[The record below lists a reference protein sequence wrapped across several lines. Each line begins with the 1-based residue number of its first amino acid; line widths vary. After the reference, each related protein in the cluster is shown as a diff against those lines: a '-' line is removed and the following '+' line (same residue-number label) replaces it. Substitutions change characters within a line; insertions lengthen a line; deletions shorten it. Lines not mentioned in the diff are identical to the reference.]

1 MKTGSF
7 NLSVVPIR
15 KQNKLQFIR
24 GTMTIKS
31 ITTLGVDVSKSSI
44 TCHIL
49 SQYPIGG
56 LKNYWQKNRNKSNNL
71 FPSFYSSPKPKSNQ
85 KSAYDFVDYI
95 KTHQPDV
102 AILEPTGNH
111 YSRLWSRILETLGVK
126 ILWVGHIELRRYRG
140 GKNLPNKSDAADA
153 LAMAAYGLD
162 QENYL
167 ETSELNPRQFLMH
180 RPQVIDQLRELVQQL
195 EHLNRVQSPIINYN
209 RQVLAWQ
216 FPEKA
221 HSDSRSTK
229 PGNVPPL
236 WGWLAEREP
245 EVYPQSYKSLTKQ
258 YQESVAVEFGFTIDP
273 ITRLHA
279 DWLCDIDLEEQR
291 LESELKLLINNE
303 QFNAYNQIFD
313 QFGFGLRIRARL
325 LSRIYPFEA
334 FLTDGKPLIERE
346 VREVKR
352 KEVSRENGKSV
363 VKFLP
368 GDVKRVK
375 RNRSRDAFKLRL
387 GMGTV
392 LEQSGDKLVEKGSGS
407 ALCRKNFWQHVITKI
422 EVDGRLPNTPIGQ
435 EITLYKNTLKN
446 NVDASGRQLLNGK
459 HLQSKLSSKVANI
472 LFREL
477 LRAIASS

>member
-1 MKTGSF
+1 
-7 NLSVVPIR
+7 
-15 KQNKLQFIR
+15 
-24 GTMTIKS
+24 MTIQS
-31 ITTLGVDVSKSSI
+31 ITSLGVDVSKSSV

-49 SQYPIGG
+49 SQYPLGG
-56 LKNYWQKNRNKSNNL
+56 LKNYWQKSRNQASKL
-71 FPSFYSSPKPKSNQ
+71 FPTFYSSPKAKSNQ
-85 KSAYDFVDYI
+85 KSAFDFVDYLQEN
-95 KTHQPDV
+95 KPSV
-102 AILEPTGNH
+102 AIMEPTGNH
-111 YSRLWSRILETLGVK
+111 YSRLWARILESLGIK

-167 ETSELNPRQFLMH
+167 ETGVLNLRQFLMH
-180 RPQVIDQLRELVQQL
+180 RPEPIDQLRELVQQL
-195 EHLNRVQSPIINYN
+195 EHLNRVQSPIINYT
-209 RQVLAWQ
+209 RQQLAWQ

-221 HSDSRSTK
+221 HSKTESTK

-236 WGWLAEREP
+236 WGWLAQRET
-245 EVYPQSYKSLTKQ
+245 EVHPQSYKSITKI
-258 YQESVAVEFGFTIDP
+258 YQQSIAVQLGLEIDP
-273 ITRLHA
+273 VVRLHA

-291 LESELKLLINNE
+291 LEALLKPLVNDD
-303 QFNAYNQIFD
+303 QFQIYNQVFD
-313 QFGFGLRIRARL
+313 QFNFGLRIRARL

-334 FLTDGKPLIERE
+334 FLTNGKQLIERE
-346 VREVKR
+346 IREVKK
-352 KEVSRENGKSV
+352 KEVTREQGKSV

-407 ALCRKNFWQHVITKI
+407 SLCRMNFWQYVITKI
-422 EVDGRLPNTPIGQ
+422 EIDGRLPNNPIGE
-435 EITLYKNTLKN
+435 EIALYKAELKK
-446 NVDASGRQLLNGK
+446 NVDASGKQLLNGK
-459 HLQSKLSSKVANI
+459 HLQAKLGSKVANM

-477 LRAIASS
+477 SRAIATARS